1 MMGFEPDRPD
11 LLYEDETSSAL
22 AGCPKRIS
30 NPRSNNSLS
39 QPIAASVRNCNTL

>member
-22 AGCPKRIS
+22 IGLPKKTE
-30 NPRSNNSLS
+30 
-39 QPIAASVRNCNTL
+39 QPPIKQ